1 MHSLLTL
8 NFASTIFFEFEKT
21 DTKIH
26 PEKRPLFRHSRRH
39 ARIHICHYLIT
50 IKLVL
55 NMVKAAKAV
64 KNNNTSQSSSSSSSA
79 TSSATSSFSAAA
91 SSCTPPTIRNGAKK
105 NDRFFI
111 LNPEEQNA
119 FKKYVS
125 EIKQISG
132 LILLKCGL
140 GVQECKVISQKMQE
154 DYLSKN
160 IEKVYTRLTQDPIIG
175 KRVIAIPF
183 KFLNVATSVSR
194 EILSGSKLRKRY
206 SAMKTYIN
214 NTLSPLWPK

>member
-1 MHSLLTL
+1 
-8 NFASTIFFEFEKT
+8 
-21 DTKIH
+21 
-26 PEKRPLFRHSRRH
+26 
-39 ARIHICHYLIT
+39 
-50 IKLVL
+50 
-55 NMVKAAKAV
+55 MVKAAKKSAKAV
-64 KNNNTSQSSSSSSSA
+64 KQNNTPQSSSSLSSA
-79 TSSATSSFSAAA
+79 TSSATSSLSVAA

-105 NDRFFI
+105 SEKFFI
-111 LNPEEQNA
+111 LNPEEQNV

-140 GVQECKVISQKMQE
+140 GVQGCKVIAQKLQE
-154 DYLSKN
+154 EYLSKN

-194 EILSGSKLRKRY
+194 EILSGSKLRKR
-206 SAMKTYIN
+206 
-214 NTLSPLWPK
+214 

>member
-1 MHSLLTL
+1 MHPQIFL
-8 NFASTIFFEFEKT
+8 NLKKWI
-21 DTKIH
+21 
-26 PEKRPLFRHSRRH
+26 RHGRCH
-39 ARIHICHYLIT
+39 ARIYICHYLIT

-55 NMVKAAKAV
+55 IPKTPAKAV
-64 KNNNTSQSSSSSSSA
+64 KNNNTSQSSSSSSAA
-79 TSSATSSFSAAA
+79 TSSATSSFSAAT

-105 NDRFFI
+105 NDRFLI

-119 FKKYVS
+119 FKKYVF

-140 GVQECKVISQKMQE
+140 GVQEYKVISQKMQE

-160 IEKVYTRLTQDPIIG
+160 IEKVYTRLTQDRIIG

-183 KFLNVATSVSR
+183 KFINVATSVSK

-206 SAMKTYIN
+206 SAMKT
-214 NTLSPLWPK
+214 

>member
-1 MHSLLTL
+1 M
-8 NFASTIFFEFEKT
+8 

-26 PEKRPLFRHSRRH
+26 PEKWPLFRHGRRH
-39 ARIHICHYLIT
+39 ARIYICHYLIT

-55 NMVKAAKAV
+55 NMVKAAKKPAKAV
-64 KNNNTSQSSSSSSSA
+64 KKNNSSQSSSSSSLA

-125 EIKQISG
+125 EIRQISG

-194 EILSGSKLRKRY
+194 ETLSGSKLRKRY

-214 NTLSPLWPK
+214 NTLTPLWRK

>member
-1 MHSLLTL
+1 
-8 NFASTIFFEFEKT
+8 
-21 DTKIH
+21 
-26 PEKRPLFRHSRRH
+26 
-39 ARIHICHYLIT
+39 
-50 IKLVL
+50 
-55 NMVKAAKAV
+55 MVKAAKKPAKAV
-64 KNNNTSQSSSSSSSA
+64 KKNNSSQSSSSSSSA
-79 TSSATSSFSAAA
+79 TSSFSAAA
-91 SSCTPPTIRNGAKK
+91 FSCTPPTIRNGAKK

-111 LNPEEQNA
+111 LSPEEQNA
-119 FKKYVS
+119 FKIYVS

-140 GVQECKVISQKMQE
+140 GVQECKVISQKMQK

-160 IEKVYTRLTQDPIIG
+160 IEKVYTRLTQDPIIS

-194 EILSGSKLRKRY
+194 ETLSGSKLRKRY

-214 NTLSPLWPK
+214 NTLSPLWRN